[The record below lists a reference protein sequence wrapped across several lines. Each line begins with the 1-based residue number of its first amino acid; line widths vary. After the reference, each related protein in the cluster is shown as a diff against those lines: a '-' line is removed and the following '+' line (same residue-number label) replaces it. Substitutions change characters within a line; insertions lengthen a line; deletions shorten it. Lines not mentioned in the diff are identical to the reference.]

1 VNRRD
6 SARRTLSYSPPVR
19 RDLEKFRS
27 EKFFRVIS
35 LKSVI
40 RYEYFYIN
48 RYIIKFYV
56 GIKRLFRPENVK
68 KKFFFETFFRVISL
82 KSVMRYEYFYINR
95 YIIKFY
101 VGIKRLFRPW
111 NVKKK
116 RTDTTGRLE
125 LRLILDRYVGT

>member
-6 SARRTLSYSPPVR
+6 SARRTWSYSPPVR
-19 RDLEKFRS
+19 RDLEKFQS

-56 GIKRLFRPENVK
+56 GIKRLFRPANVK
-68 KKFFFETFFRVISL
+68 KNSFSKRFFE
-82 KSVMRYEYFYINR
+82 
-95 YIIKFY
+95 
-101 VGIKRLFRPW
+101 LFR
-111 NVKKK
+111 
-116 RTDTTGRLE
+116 
-125 LRLILDRYVGT
+125 

>member
-1 VNRRD
+1 LTIPR
-6 SARRTLSYSPPVR
+6 PVR

-82 KSVMRYEYFYINR
+82 KSVMRYEYFYKNGNNIM
-95 YIIKFY
+95 FY
-101 VGIKRLFRPW
+101 VGMKRLFRPW
-111 NVKKK
+111 NVYKK
-116 RTDTTGRLE
+116 
-125 LRLILDRYVGT
+125 

>member
-1 VNRRD
+1 M
-6 SARRTLSYSPPVR
+6 
-19 RDLEKFRS
+19 
-27 EKFFRVIS
+27 
-35 LKSVI
+35 

-56 GIKRLFRPENVK
+56 GTKRLFRPWNVK
-68 KKFFFETFFRVISL
+68 KKTDGYDRAFGTLSHSGPVRRDLEKFSTEKFFRVISL